1 MGIEYDGT
9 AYNGWQKQNVGT
21 GIQSVVEDAVSEVAD
36 KKIDVIC
43 AGRTD
48 SGVHAVGQVVHYD
61 TTADRSE
68 YEWQSG
74 VNSLLSDDI
83 NVKWTKIINQDFHA
97 RFSAVNRTY
106 RYIILNRKVR
116 SSLLRKRCWW
126 VHQDIDDSLMKE
138 CASNFIG
145 KHDFSSFRASTCQA
159 SSPIREIYNL
169 DINRENEFVI
179 ITIKANA
186 FLQKMVRNIVG
197 SMVQVG
203 RKEKETGW
211 LTDAFK
217 NKDRRSAGI
226 TAPPH
231 GLCLIEVRYPE
242 EFGISSI
249 NNYEIL

>member
-21 GIQSVVEDAVSEVAD
+21 GIQSVVEEAVSEVAD

-48 SGVHAVGQVVHYD
+48 SGVHAVGQVIHYD

-83 NVKWTKIINQDFHA
+83 NIKWTKIINEDFHA
-97 RFSAVNRTY
+97 RFSAINRTY

-116 SSLLRKRCWW
+116 SSLHSKRCWW
-126 VHQDIDDSLMKE
+126 VHQDINDSLMRE
-138 CASNFIG
+138 CASTFIG

-203 RKEKETGW
+203 RKEKEIRW
-211 LTDAFK
+211 LRDAFN
-217 NKDRRSAGI
+217 NKDRQSAGI
-226 TAPPH
+226 TAPPQ
-231 GLCLIEVRYPE
+231 GLCLVEVKYPE
-242 EFGISSI
+242 NFGISSI

>member
-1 MGIEYDGT
+1 
-9 AYNGWQKQNVGT
+9 
-21 GIQSVVEDAVSEVAD
+21 
-36 KKIDVIC
+36 
-43 AGRTD
+43 
-48 SGVHAVGQVVHYD
+48 
-61 TTADRSE
+61 
-68 YEWQSG
+68 
-74 VNSLLSDDI
+74 
-83 NVKWTKIINQDFHA
+83 
-97 RFSAVNRTY
+97 
-106 RYIILNRKVR
+106 
-116 SSLLRKRCWW
+116 
-126 VHQDIDDSLMKE
+126 MKE

-203 RKEKETGW
+203 RKEKETRW
-211 LTDAFK
+211 LRDALK
-217 NKDRRSAGI
+217 NKDRKSAGI

-231 GLCLIEVRYPE
+231 GLCLIEVKYPE